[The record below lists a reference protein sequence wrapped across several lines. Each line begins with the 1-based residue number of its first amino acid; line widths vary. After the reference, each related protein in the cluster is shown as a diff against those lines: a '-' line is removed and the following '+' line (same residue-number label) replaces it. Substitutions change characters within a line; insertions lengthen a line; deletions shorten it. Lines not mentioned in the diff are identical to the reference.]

1 MTVFASD
8 VTVVEMDTGKNSCC
22 TEFEI

>member
-22 TEFEI
+22 TEI